1 MRHTN
6 CKSVLVKPFTLIAL
20 CLTSFSFVSKAGGDR
35 YEIFLND
42 KLIEQRYVWHSG
54 IDVTSLQLDKTNY
67 NDKLVIYYSHCG
79 TAGKGRTILI
89 KDEQNK
95 VLKEWKFADATGDD
109 ASMSIPVKDI
119 LDLQKSN
126 VNANLGLY
134 YFSSQYLPKGRMLTS
149 IKLKEKNLA
158 LHQSGDVKYWP
169 VATAGILG
177 LAAVGFMFR
186 RK

>member
-1 MRHTN
+1 MLHRN
-6 CKSVLVKPFTLIAL
+6 LKPALVKTFTLIVL
-20 CLTSFSFVSKAGGDR
+20 CLTAFSFISKAGGDR
-35 YEIFLND
+35 YEIYLND
-42 KLIEQRYVWHSG
+42 KRIMQRYVG
-54 IDVTSLQLDKTNY
+54 QLAVDVSSLQLDKTNY

-95 VLKEWKFADATGDD
+95 VLKEWKFADATRDD